1 MVQVGTRFT
10 LCFRV
15 DLWVDKEKHGENKS
29 GGGMKRPVKIYLRR
43 ENCTSCERRVGAKIN
58 IWMEKKK
65 YDMLS
70 TQLSETQKRR
80 SLLVLK
86 TIKKTYFVLRTENQ
100 EVIKE
105 KCIQGDNG
113 NLSLDD
119 TSKKLAWKHYERLLK
134 TELLWSQNLRHVDP
148 VAGPVKFIT

>member
-1 MVQVGTRFT
+1 M
-10 LCFRV
+10 
-15 DLWVDKEKHGENKS
+15 DKEKHGENKS

-86 TIKKTYFVLRTENQ
+86 TIKKTYFVLSNKYVQKIR
-100 EVIKE
+100 K
-105 KCIQGDNG
+105 
-113 NLSLDD
+113 
-119 TSKKLAWKHYERLLK
+119 
-134 TELLWSQNLRHVDP
+134 
-148 VAGPVKFIT
+148 